1 MKVQFLP
8 LQTGRV
14 NLYRKIYGRQNM
26 SVASALLPL
35 LILLVCGAVV
45 IALVC
50 YLSRKRK
57 KQNGQHGLPTDP
69 LAYLF
74 VDRPEE

>member
-1 MKVQFLP
+1 
-8 LQTGRV
+8 
-14 NLYRKIYGRQNM
+14 M

-45 IALVC
+45 IALVW
-50 YLSRKRK
+50 YLSCKRK

-69 LAYLF
+69 LADLF
-74 VDRPEE
+74 VDKPEE